1 MKRQRTRVLTQPAKQ
16 IIKAS
21 APYEFGFAKFLGR
34 KLTPAELAVIRPV
47 EKARKTCRSKP
58 ILVIDPPGVD
68 STDILRQYQ
77 SYFLSISEETYGI
90 LIHPCG
96 ERPRQRKNGRLYMF
110 SPRNTEVARGMS
122 SDFTLL
128 LNVEKYKSSSP
139 FYGKS
144 SRWDNLYCSVY
155 PQLTDS
161 GVLIIHT
168 VMPEGRRLRK
178 YELWLSKLVY
188 LTHIRAEAL
197 PKSVTE
203 PDKKGEVP
211 IIIEIDDP
219 RPAKYPVK
227 APPDKAPP
235 SK

>member
-1 MKRQRTRVLTQPAKQ
+1 MKRQRTKILTQPAKQ
-16 IIKAS
+16 TVKAS
-21 APYEFGFAKFLGR
+21 TPYEFGFAKFLGR
-34 KLTPAELAVIRPV
+34 KLTAAELAVIRPI
-47 EKARKTCRSKP
+47 EKARKTFRSKP
-58 ILVIDPPGVD
+58 VLVIDPPGVD
-68 STDILRQYQ
+68 ST
-77 SYFLSISEETYGI
+77 GI

-96 ERPRQRKNGRLYMF
+96 KRPRQRKNDRLYMF
-110 SPRNTEVARGMS
+110 SPRNTEGARGMS

-128 LNVEKYKSSSP
+128 LNVEKYKSASP

-178 YELWLSKLVY
+178 YGLWLSKLVY

-203 PDKKGEVP
+203 PDKTTEVP

-235 SK
+235 SE